1 MDLQLLNKII
11 HMSGAGLVLLAV
23 FGRAF
28 TLFVGTSGNL
38 PNPVARPF
46 FVAIQ
51 HLAMTLVVITG
62 ILALYLKDFN
72 VEPWF
77 YAKVILFV
85 VMFSSLTKAYRKED
99 SIALQQRRA
108 GLFLAVVA
116 LVSIVTLVIIK
127 PHFG

>member
-11 HMSGAGLVLLAV
+11 HMSAASLIMLAV
-23 FGRAF
+23 LGRAF
-28 TLFVGTSGNL
+28 TLFVGTQGNL

-46 FVAIQ
+46 FVAVQ
-51 HLAMTLVVITG
+51 HLAVTLTILTG
-62 ILALYLKDFN
+62 LLGLYLKNFA

-77 YAKVILFV
+77 YAKVILFLV
-85 VMFSSLTKAYRKED
+85 LLSSLIKAYRKDD

-116 LVSIVTLVIIK
+116 LISIIGLVMIK
-127 PHFG
+127 PNFG

>member
-38 PNPVARPF
+38 PSPVARPF

>member
-11 HMSGAGLVLLAV
+11 HMSGAGLVMLAILA
-23 FGRAF
+23 RAF
-28 TLFVGTSGNL
+28 TLFVGTQGNL

-46 FVAIQ
+46 FVALQ
-51 HLAMTLVVITG
+51 HLAMTVLVLTG
-62 ILALYLKDFN
+62 IFALYLKDFN

-77 YAKVILFV
+77 YAKVVLFF
-85 VMFSSLTKAYRKED
+85 VMLSSLTKAYRKED
-99 SIALQQRRA
+99 RIGLAQRRA

-116 LVSIVTLVIIK
+116 LVSIVTLVVIK